1 MNKSTPPP
9 APKIRFIDNRAA
21 ILNNRRMKMQDTEKQ
36 AQEWRDLLLATGT
49 DDRLEQVLIITNAI
63 LSQNP
68 DPKEAKIKQMVR
80 ACRLADL
87 AALTNLQSGNAG

>member
-1 MNKSTPPP
+1 
-9 APKIRFIDNRAA
+9 
-21 ILNNRRMKMQDTEKQ
+21 MKMQDTEKQ

-80 ACRLADL
+80 AGRLAAL